1 MDINSIAS
9 NCGPELWSDL
19 KRIWKFLT
27 DAEGQLAL
35 LGLAYLR
42 KLLRSLIRSSVR
54 EARELG
60 ILLLTLLLLCSWIAV
75 RDFGVPPN
83 RSIIACVP
91 SNHVAGY

>member
-1 MDINSIAS
+1 MDIHSIAS

-27 DAEGQLAL
+27 DPEGQLAL
-35 LGLAYLR
+35 FGLAYLR
-42 KLLRSLIRSSVR
+42 KLLRSLNRSSVH

-60 ILLLTLLLLCSWIAV
+60 LLILALLLLCSWIAV
-75 RDFGVPPN
+75 TDFGVPPN

-91 SNHVAGY
+91 GNHLAGN